1 MAAAENRLGPFW
13 TTTRSQVYRELPAL
27 AERGYIRM
35 GKPGPRS
42 SQPYSLTAA
51 GRRVFARWL
60 SEPAGRDQL
69 RNPLL
74 LRAAFG
80 SLHTPDQLD
89 RLYQERTEA
98 HTAQLGE
105 LRDELKEAKKSGD
118 PFRVAT
124 LEFSVNYHRSLL
136 RWLESAPRH

>member
-1 MAAAENRLGPFW
+1 MAAAESRLGPFW

-27 AERGYIRM
+27 AERGYVRT

-42 SQPYSLTAA
+42 SQPYSITAA
-51 GRRVFARWL
+51 GKRAFSRWL

-80 SLHTPDQLD
+80 GLHNSN
-89 RLYQERTEA
+89 
-98 HTAQLGE
+98 QLGE
-105 LRDELKEAKKSGD
+105 LYDAQSEVHSNRLAELREELKAAKKGDD

-124 LEFSVNYHRSLL
+124 LEFAITYQRALMK
-136 RWLESAPRH
+136 WLDTAPGR